1 MSSRK
6 LDFDGPAY
14 LYLGYGTIFAL
25 GVYATWFYL
34 ERACY
39 LDSAFVIVHLLIKDT
54 FSVDFGRYSM
64 ALTQVPPLLAAKLGF
79 SLKAILISYS
89 LSFIGWLAAVYLLI
103 AHWLKQRGLALA
115 LLLASL
121 IMLSEGFFWISNQ
134 IQQAIWW
141 IVLLYAVLFR
151 YAPSDDSYTPG
162 KVTTIAVSLLVL
174 LTIFTH
180 PLAIIPLAFMHGY
193 WLLQRESLRGH
204 IVWLIPLLAITIWCV
219 KTFSGNFSYDANRIS
234 SLRNFIDLFP
244 DYFTI
249 YSNRI
254 FLKLCRDDFF
264 LAIGMLIANIVFY
277 ISRRKWLKLIW
288 LLAFFG
294 GYLLLINVSLA
305 SGVARFYMELQYQP
319 LALMVAVPFVLETLP
334 ALAPRPIAIAVL
346 TVVLITRLGMIA
358 WHHQPYTTR
367 VNWHQAMIRSL
378 AGRDGNRYLI
388 DERDAPM
395 GKLILSW
402 ASGFE
407 SLIVS
412 SLINSGVVKTYLI
425 DDDINRFDRVREDLY
440 QTEWETWPASALPG
454 KYFQLA
460 PSSYQI
466 LRKEEIP
473 P

>member
-14 LYLGYGTIFAL
+14 LYLGYGTIFVL
-25 GVYATWFYL
+25 GVYAIWFYL

-39 LDSAFVIVHLLIKDT
+39 LDSAFVIVHLLINDN
-54 FSVDFGRYSM
+54 FSTDMGRYST
-64 ALTQVPPLLAAKLGF
+64 ALTQVPPLLAAKFEL

-89 LSFIGWLAAVYLLI
+89 LSFIGWLAIIYLLI
-103 AHWLKQRGLALA
+103 AHWLKQKALALA
-115 LLLASL
+115 LLLAFL

-151 YAPSDDSYTPG
+151 FAPSDESRAPG
-162 KVTTIAVSLLVL
+162 KITTAAVCLLVL

-180 PLAIIPLAFMHGY
+180 PLAIIPLVFMHGY
-193 WLLQRESLRGH
+193 WLLQGEIRRGH
-204 IVWLIPLLAITIWCV
+204 FVWLIPLLAITIWV
-219 KTFSGNFSYDANRIS
+219 LKTFSGHFSYEANRIN

-244 DYFTI
+244 NYFTI

-254 FLKLCRDDFF
+254 FLRLCRDDFF
-264 LAIGMLIANIVFY
+264 LAIGMLMANIVFY
-277 ISRRKWLKLIW
+277 LSRRKWLKLTW
-288 LLAFFG
+288 LLIFFG

-305 SGVARFYMELQYQP
+305 SGVARFYLELQYQP
-319 LALMVAVPFVLETLP
+319 LALMIAVPFVLESLP
-334 ALAPRPIAIAVL
+334 ALAPRRIAMMVIA
-346 TVVLITRLGMIA
+346 VVLITRLGMIA
-358 WHHQPYTTR
+358 WHHQPYTAR
-367 VNWHQAMIRSL
+367 VNWHQSMIRSL
-378 AGRDGNRYLI
+378 AGRDGNRFLI

-407 SLIVS
+407 SLIIS
-412 SLINSGVVKTYLI
+412 SLINSGPVKTYLI
-425 DDDINRFDRVREDLY
+425 DEDINRFDRESDHLY
-440 QTEWETWPASALPG
+440 QTEWETWPASALPA

-460 PSSYQI
+460 PSRYQI

-473 P
+473 L